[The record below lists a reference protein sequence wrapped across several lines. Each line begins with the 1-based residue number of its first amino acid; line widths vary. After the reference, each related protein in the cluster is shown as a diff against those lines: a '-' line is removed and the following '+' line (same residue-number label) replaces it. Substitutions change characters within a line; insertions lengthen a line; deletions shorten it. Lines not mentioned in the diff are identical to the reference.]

1 MCVTELVKRGKR
13 SRQSSIQQFSPEA
26 ESSPA
31 PREYVNI
38 VWAILV
44 YYGGLALWVGRLIV
58 VQCVGNSLT
67 P

>member
-1 MCVTELVKRGKR
+1 M
-13 SRQSSIQQFSPEA
+13 SIQQVSPEA
-26 ESSPA
+26 EPSPA
-31 PREYVNI
+31 PGEYVNI

-44 YYGGLALWVGRLIV
+44 YYGGLALWVGRLII